1 MSRKKSQ
8 KRHQN
13 SSVSAKQRAAQE
25 ELADRKDRARKRMDP
40 TARLLLLGDLVFLAL
55 FQILYS
61 NGMLSENAYTATSLV
76 GLAVLIAALWFQF
89 GNHKGKHGGPRLR

>member
-40 TARLLLLGDLVFLAL
+40 TARLLLLVFLAL

-89 GNHKGKHGGPRLR
+89 GNHKGKQGGPRLR